1 MRARFL
7 AASAVVGVAI
17 LLTPTAASAAI
28 SLDSTFGTG
37 GAVLTDL
44 GGPGSVDAANDVLVQ
59 PDGAIVAAGWSTPS
73 GGTGDFALVRYVAN
87 GALDPSFGTGG
98 KVTTDV
104 SGSGQD
110 DIATALARQSDGKLV
125 VVGLSGSGF
134 NYRFAAVR
142 YLANG
147 TLDSTFGT
155 GGKVLTNLYSS
166 TIGGARAVALQS
178 NGRIVVAG
186 GAYSTAVGWQ
196 FATVRYLA
204 NGTLDS
210 TFGGGGIALTSV
222 SAMDPTNRP
231 FDLAYAVAI
240 QSNGRIVVGG
250 NAGRDYG
257 RGMIGW
263 EFGLVRLTAAGA
275 LDTSFGSGGKTI
287 TNVSSGRSR
296 VYDLAV
302 RSDGRIVVAG
312 ESGASLT
319 GGNNDLTV
327 ARYKANGTPD
337 TTFGIG
343 GVVQTDVNGA
353 GSNDSALDLALRSDG
368 GVLVAGWTSVA
379 GQLVFAVARYGAS
392 GALAELVHTAVG
404 DYDYGYGMAVQ
415 SDGRVVVG
423 GQSYGVSGS
432 DFAMARYVP

>member
-7 AASAVVGVAI
+7 AASAVVGAAI

-44 GGPGSVDAANDVLVQ
+44 GGADSVDAANDVLVQ
-59 PDGAIVAAGWSTPS
+59 PDGAIGAAGWSTPS
-73 GGTGDFALVRYVAN
+73 GGTGDFALVRYLAN

-98 KVTTDV
+98 KVTTDF
-104 SGSGQD
+104 GGQD
-110 DIATALARQSDGKLV
+110 DIATALVRQPDGKLV
-125 VVGLSGSGF
+125 VVGLSGTGW
-134 NYRFAAVR
+134 NYRFAAAR

-166 TIGGARAVALQS
+166 AIGGARAVALQS

-210 TFGGGGIALTSV
+210 AFGTGGIALTSV
-222 SAMDPTNRP
+222 SVPDVSSRP

-240 QSNGRIVVGG
+240 QSNGRIVVAG

-257 RGMIGW
+257 RGGIGW

-275 LDTSFGSGGKTI
+275 LDTSFGSGGKTV
-287 TNVSSGRSR
+287 TNVSTGRSR
-296 VYDLAV
+296 VHDLAV

-312 ESGASLT
+312 EAGASLT
-319 GGNNDLTV
+319 GGNNDLTL
-327 ARYKANGTPD
+327 ARYKANGTLD
-337 TTFGIG
+337 TAFGTG

-353 GSNDSALDLALRSDG
+353 GSHDSASDLALRSDN
-368 GVLVAGWTSVA
+368 GVLVAGSTSVN
-379 GQLVFAVARYGAS
+379 GQLVFAVARYGAN
-392 GALAELVHTAVG
+392 GALAELVPTAVG

-415 SDGRVVVG
+415 TNGRLVVG
-423 GQSYGVSGS
+423 GQSYGASGS
-432 DFAMARYVP
+432 DFAVARNLP

>member
-7 AASAVVGVAI
+7 AASAVVGAAI

-37 GAVLTDL
+37 GAVLTDV
-44 GGPGSVDAANDVLVQ
+44 GGPDSLDGANDVLVQ

-73 GGTGDFALVRYVAN
+73 GGTGDFALVRYLAN
-87 GALDPSFGTGG
+87 GGLDPSFGTGG
-98 KVTTDV
+98 KVTTDF
-104 SGSGQD
+104 GGLD
-110 DIATALARQSDGKLV
+110 DVATALLRQPDGKLV
-125 VVGLSGSGF
+125 VVGLSGSGW
-134 NYRFAAVR
+134 NYRFAAAR

-155 GGKVLTNLYSS
+155 GGTVLTNLYSS
-166 TIGGARAVALQS
+166 SIGGARAVALQS
-178 NGRIVVAG
+178 DGRIVVAG
-186 GAYSTAVGWQ
+186 GAYSTAAGWQ

-210 TFGGGGIALTSV
+210 SFGAGGIVLSSV
-222 SAMDPTNRP
+222 SAPEPTNRP
-231 FDLAYAVAI
+231 FDLAYAVAV

-257 RGMIGW
+257 RGMVGW

-275 LDTSFGSGGKTI
+275 LDTSFGSGGKTV
-287 TNVSSGRSR
+287 TNVSTGRSR
-296 VYDLAV
+296 VHDLAV
-302 RSDGRIVVAG
+302 RSDGKIVVAG

-327 ARYKANGTPD
+327 ARYKANGVLD
-337 TTFGIG
+337 TTFGTG
-343 GVVQTDVNGA
+343 GVVQTDVSA
-353 GSNDSALDLALRSDG
+353 GSHDSASDLALRADG
-368 GVLVAGWTSVA
+368 GVLVAGSTSVA

-392 GALAELVHTAVG
+392 GALAEVVSTAVG
-404 DYDYGYGMAVQ
+404 AYDYGLGMAVQ

-423 GQSYGVSGS
+423 GQSYGSSGS
-432 DFAMARYVP
+432 DIALARYVP